1 MPRPRIRFSHPKP
14 FVAVRLFSVLSE
26 ACYKIVV
33 RPHDFASSAS
43 GWSGCMVF
51 TLGKNPGS
59 NPGVEIVRT
68 MLQKCRVPSSASSW
82 SGCMVVTHKIRV
94 RIPAWK
100 IFMVSTHIVLTLL
113 NAVLRPKCNG
123 DTLGGFAFIHM
134 PHDAPKDLF
143 ALQVVF

>member
-51 TLGKNPGS
+51 TLGKTR
-59 NPGVEIVRT
+59 VRIPAWK
-68 MLQKCRVPSSASSW
+68 LCAQKCRVPSSASSW
-82 SGCMVVTHKIRV
+82 SGCTVVTHKIRV

-100 IFMVSTHIVLTLL
+100 FFMVSTHIVLTLL